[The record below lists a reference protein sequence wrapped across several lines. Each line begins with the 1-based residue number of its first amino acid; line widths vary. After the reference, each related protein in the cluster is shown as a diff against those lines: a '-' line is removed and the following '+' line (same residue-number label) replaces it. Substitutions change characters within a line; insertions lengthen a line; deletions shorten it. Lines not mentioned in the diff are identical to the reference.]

1 MLPSPLPHNSGFL
14 ILLYLLLNLDVE
26 SEEDQICGSEQG
38 CKGLRID
45 KIHTTATPEES
56 LLTGL
61 KMKIDTQTI
70 IQHNI
75 IIYIIKNISSKVAIT
90 QG

>member
-38 CKGLRID
+38 WKGLRID